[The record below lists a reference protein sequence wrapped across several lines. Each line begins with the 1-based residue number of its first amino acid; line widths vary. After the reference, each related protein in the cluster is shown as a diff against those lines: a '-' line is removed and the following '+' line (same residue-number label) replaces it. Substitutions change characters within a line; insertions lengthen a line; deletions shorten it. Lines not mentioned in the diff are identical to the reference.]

1 MTDEEDV
8 TERRWSGYSD
18 YKEVASQLHKDINSA
33 VEAYSHVDSKSA
45 QNIGVTPQTAVR
57 TRTEILRVAKRL
69 HVEIERNQSID
80 GFPEIHEDWRGDDGY
95 LNRLEDAGLVDTTM
109 AYHSEGHHRK
119 QYFAELNEF
128 RLSFEEGDV
137 AVEATAV

>member
-1 MTDEEDV
+1 M
-8 TERRWSGYSD
+8 S
-18 YKEVASQLHKDINSA
+18 NSA
-33 VEAYSHVDSKSA
+33 LENRATEVTKPSNNRPGLPNQEEQSVDPDELLSLLSDDHARAILKTISEEGRPA
-45 QNIGVTPQTAVR
+45 R
-57 TRTEILRVAKRL
+57 TIAERTDLSRATVYR
-69 HVEIERNQSID
+69 R
-80 GFPEIHEDWRGDDGY
+80 

-119 QYFAELNEF
+119 HYFAELNEF